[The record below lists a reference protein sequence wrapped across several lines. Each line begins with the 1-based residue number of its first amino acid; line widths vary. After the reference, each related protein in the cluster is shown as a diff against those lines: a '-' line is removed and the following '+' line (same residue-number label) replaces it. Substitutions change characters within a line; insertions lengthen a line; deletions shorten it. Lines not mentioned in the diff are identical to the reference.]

1 VEAVGVVVAAEVAAV
16 EGAVPERWAA
26 AVEVAAAVVAL
37 EAAGPAARPRRVA
50 EQRPA

>member
-1 VEAVGVVVAAEVAAV
+1 VAAV

-26 AVEVAAAVVAL
+26 AAVEVAAVGVAL